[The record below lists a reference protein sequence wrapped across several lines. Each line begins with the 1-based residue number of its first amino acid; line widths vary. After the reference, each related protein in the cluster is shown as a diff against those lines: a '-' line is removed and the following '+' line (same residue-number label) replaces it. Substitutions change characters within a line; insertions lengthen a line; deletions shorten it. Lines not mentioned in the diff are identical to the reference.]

1 MHGRQAPKNTIGNVP
16 LEWYRDYD
24 HMGYTIDGKPLPKPA
39 FAQMDA
45 VDRFLASQDDP
56 NFRWT
61 VYDEQNGEEY
71 VLSKRDVQILR
82 NLQQGRYAHPEFN
95 DTPDYIPYYTSE
107 IEIHPLSSDLE
118 PKRRFLPSKWE
129 VWRAMRHC
137 SDLLWCSQPLAAGR
151 NYVIVTEN
159 ARQQNCASH

>member
-95 DTPDYIPYYTSE
+95 DTPVSGQGSP
-107 IEIHPLSSDLE
+107 PLPFSFTLTIS
-118 PKRRFLPSKWE
+118 
-129 VWRAMRHC
+129 
-137 SDLLWCSQPLAAGR
+137 LLLSLRTTFPTTPPR
-151 NYVIVTEN
+151 
-159 ARQQNCASH
+159 